1 MDLLKII
8 TMRVDKAK
16 NIKALKTELLKN
28 PLQTEEELWKKI
40 WIDRRSVNRLKEEMS
55 EIVTNAKNSDI
66 VEITDEDKFIIQM
79 SQALSR
85 HSLWTIINK
94 LDDDPTYVLELREAK
109 TASEI
114 AKESTARYS
123 LFRWSATDKEWGL
136 KLPDITFQIINPND
150 SEDSSEAI

>member
-1 MDLLKII
+1 
-8 TMRVDKAK
+8 MRVDKAK
-16 NIKALKTELLKN
+16 NIKALKNELLKN
-28 PLQTEEELWKKI
+28 PLQTEEELWKKL
-40 WIDRRSVNRLKEEMS
+40 WIARWSVNRLKEEMS

-94 LDDDPTYVLELREAK
+94 LDEDPTYVLELREAK

-123 LFRWSATDKEWGL
+123 LFRWSATDKEWWL
-136 KLPDITFQIINPND
+136 KGIESIDIL
-150 SEDSSEAI
+150 

>member
-1 MDLLKII
+1 
-8 TMRVDKAK
+8 MRVDKQK
-16 NIKALKTELLKN
+16 NIKALKNELLKD

-40 WIDRRSVNRLKEEMS
+40 GIARGSVNRLKDEMS

-66 VEITDEDKFIIQM
+66 IDITDEDKLIIQM
-79 SQALSR
+79 SQAISR

-94 LDDDPTYVLELREAK
+94 LYEDPAYVLELREAK

-123 LFRWSATDKEWGL
+123 LFRGSATDNEWGL
-136 KLPDITFQIINPND
+136 KEVII
-150 SEDSSEAI
+150 EM

>member
-1 MDLLKII
+1 
-8 TMRVDKAK
+8 MRVDKQK

-28 PLQTEEELWKKI
+28 PLQTEEELAKKI
-40 WIDRRSVNRLKEEMS
+40 WIARWSVNRLKDEMS

-94 LDDDPTYVLELREAK
+94 LYEDPSYVLELREAK

-123 LFRWSATDKEWGL
+123 LFCWSATDEQWGL
-136 KLPDITFQIINPND
+136 KQIDSIDIL
-150 SEDSSEAI
+150 

>member
-1 MDLLKII
+1 
-8 TMRVDKAK
+8 MRVDKAK
-16 NIKALKTELLKN
+16 NIKALKNELLKN
-28 PLQTEEELWKKI
+28 PLQTEEELWKKL
-40 WIDRRSVNRLKEEMS
+40 WIARWSVNRLKEEMS

-66 VEITDEDKFIIQM
+66 VDITDEDKFIIQM

-94 LDDDPTYVLELREAK
+94 LDEDPTYVLELREAK

-123 LFRWSATDKEWGL
+123 LFRWSATDKDWGL
-136 KLPDITFQIINPND
+136 KGIESIDIL
-150 SEDSSEAI
+150 

>member
-1 MDLLKII
+1 
-8 TMRVDKAK
+8 MRVDKAK
-16 NIKALKTELLKN
+16 NIKALKNELLKN
-28 PLQTEEELWKKI
+28 PLQTEEELWKKL
-40 WIDRRSVNRLKEEMS
+40 WIARWSVNRLKDEMS

-94 LDDDPTYVLELREAK
+94 LDEDPTYVLELREAK

-123 LFRWSATDKEWGL
+123 LFRWSATDKEWWL

>member
-1 MDLLKII
+1 
-8 TMRVDKAK
+8 MRVDKAK
-16 NIKALKTELLKN
+16 NIKALKNELLKN
-28 PLQTEEELWKKI
+28 PLQTEEELWKKL
-40 WIDRRSVNRLKEEMS
+40 WMARWSVNRLKEEMS

-94 LDDDPTYVLELREAK
+94 LDEDPTYVLELREAK

-136 KLPDITFQIINPND
+136 KGIESIDIL
-150 SEDSSEAI
+150 

>member
-1 MDLLKII
+1 
-8 TMRVDKAK
+8 MRVDKAK
-16 NIKALKTELLKN
+16 NIKALKSELLKN
-28 PLQTEEELWKKI
+28 PLQTEEELWKKL
-40 WIDRRSVNRLKEEMS
+40 WIARWSVNRLKEEMS

-94 LDDDPTYVLELREAK
+94 LDEDPTYVLELREAK

-136 KLPDITFQIINPND
+136 KGIESIDIL
-150 SEDSSEAI
+150 

>member
-1 MDLLKII
+1 
-8 TMRVDKAK
+8 MRVDKAK
-16 NIKALKTELLKN
+16 NIKALKNELLKN
-28 PLQTEEELWKKI
+28 PLQTEEELWKKL
-40 WIDRRSVNRLKEEMS
+40 WIARWSVNRLKEEMS

-94 LDDDPTYVLELREAK
+94 LDEDPTYVLELREAK

-123 LFRWSATDKEWGL
+123 LFRWSATDKEWWL
-136 KLPDITFQIINPND
+136 KWIQNIDIV
-150 SEDSSEAI
+150 

>member
-1 MDLLKII
+1 
-8 TMRVDKAK
+8 MRVDKAK
-16 NIKALKTELLKN
+16 NIKALKNELLKN
-28 PLQTEEELWKKI
+28 PLQTEEELWKKL
-40 WIDRRSVNRLKEEMS
+40 WIARWSVNRLKEEMS

-94 LDDDPTYVLELREAK
+94 LDEDPTYVLELREAK

-136 KLPDITFQIINPND
+136 KGIESIDIL
-150 SEDSSEAI
+150 

>member
-1 MDLLKII
+1 
-8 TMRVDKAK
+8 MRVDKAK
-16 NIKALKTELLKN
+16 NIKALKNELLKN
-28 PLQTEEELWKKI
+28 PLQTEEELWKKL
-40 WIDRRSVNRLKEEMS
+40 WIARWSVNRLKEEMS

-94 LDDDPTYVLELREAK
+94 LDEDPTYVLELREAK

-123 LFRWSATDKEWGL
+123 LFRWSATDKDGGL
-136 KLPDITFQIINPND
+136 KGIESIDIL
-150 SEDSSEAI
+150 